1 MPMQPE
7 AAAPDRQPTTVAMGH
22 AGIEADLHAGLF
34 SDTLPG
40 DVISPAGDDIARRFA
55 VYRNNVR
62 HGLTEALRR
71 RFLVIERIVGPAFFG
86 AMAGPFIAAH
96 PPATPVLLAWGEALP
111 DFLDGFPP
119 VAGLP
124 YLGDVARLEL
134 ARGRAYHA
142 ADAVPADPGQL
153 ACADPGSL
161 RLGLHPS
168 VTLLASRH
176 PILSIWG
183 ANQPDAAPGGLR
195 LDASEQVMVARTA
208 DPAATHPVVVVALD
222 PATHAVLAHLQAGRS
237 LAEAAQAGDPTQALA
252 LLLRDGLIIHISTG
266 ELP

>member
-1 MPMQPE
+1 MPMRPETAAAGRPPSPE
-7 AAAPDRQPTTVAMGH
+7 AKGH

-34 SDTLPG
+34 SEALPD

-71 RFLVIERIVGPAFFG
+71 RFPVIERLVGPAFFG

-96 PPATPVLLAWGEALP
+96 PPTTPVLLNWGEAFP
-111 DFLDGFPP
+111 GFLDSFPP
-119 VAGLP
+119 VAKLP

-142 ADAVPADPGQL
+142 ADAAPADQGRLASADPGT
-153 ACADPGSL
+153 L
-161 RLGLHPS
+161 RIGLHPS

-176 PILSIWG
+176 PVVSIWRM
-183 ANQPDAAPGGLR
+183 NQPDAPPNRLR
-195 LDASEQVMVARTA
+195 LDASEQAMIARTA
-208 DPAATHPVVVVALD
+208 DPAATQPVVVTPLD
-222 PATHAVLAHLQAGRS
+222 PPAHAVLAHLQAGRS
-237 LAEAAQAGDPTQALA
+237 LAEAAQAGDPTLALA

-266 ELP
+266 DLP